1 MSDFFYSQKYFNNF
15 NRTLFW
21 VSSVT
26 DISHSIY
33 KSQFLLSLH
42 LLKLKRVLNNKCIME
57 KEVQKLICDANEAV
71 ARVAHKT
78 NEVCAIYPIT
88 PASPMGEHV
97 DVYSSNG
104 ETNIWN
110 NIPRIVEMQSEGGAA
125 GAVHGSLQAGALTT
139 TFTASQGLLLMI
151 PNMYKIAG
159 ELLPTVIHVA
169 ARTIATHA
177 LSIFGDHSDVMA
189 TRQTGFSM
197 LFGGSVQEAQD
208 FALISQTATLKSR
221 IPFLNIFDGFRTSH
235 EISKIDAISDN
246 TIKSMMPE
254 DKIMAHKKRSLDP
267 DHPVVRGT
275 SQNPDVFFQA
285 REAANT
291 FYDKVPEI
299 VQNTMD
305 EFYKHTGR
313 KYSLFYYV
321 GHQEAEK
328 LIVIMGSG
336 QGPVLEA
343 VDTMVKN
350 GEKVGAI
357 IVRLFRPFSISHFID
372 AIPKTVK
379 NVAVLDRTKEPGSIG
394 EPLYLDIV
402 TAFNESNRD
411 MPRIIGG
418 RFGLSSKEFDPAM
431 VKSVYDELDKDIPK
445 NHFTIGINDDV
456 SHTSLEIGSRLETV
470 KSTFN
475 CMFYGLGSDGT
486 VGANKNSI
494 KIIGETTDNYVQ
506 GYFVYDSKK
515 AGAQTVSHLRFGPKP
530 IYSTYLIH
538 KANFIACHQF
548 NFIEKYDILKN
559 IKKGGTFLLNAPFS
573 NETIWNN
580 LPRRMQEEIIENEL
594 EFYVIDATN
603 VAQEAKLGKRTN
615 TILQTCFFAISGILP
630 KEEAIEKIKN
640 AIVKSYAH
648 KGDKVVQMNFNAVD
662 KSLENLQKVD
672 YPKKI
677 TNNRELKSMMTGT
690 DDPFVKEIL
699 GKILAGKGDEL
710 PVSAFP
716 VDGTFPTGTTQ
727 YEKRGIADF
736 IPIWDDEHLCTQ
748 CNKCVVICPH
758 AAIRAKVVSNTDL
771 VDAPKTLKTIAAKG
785 RPFKSDVESYVL
797 QVSPEDCTGCDL
809 CVAVCPAVSKE
820 IDDFKSINMH
830 KKLDVEKEENINWDY
845 FVNLPEYD
853 RTALQ
858 ITNVKGSQFLE
869 PLFEFSGACSGCG
882 ETPYIKLLT
891 QLFGDSILIANATG
905 CSSIYGGN
913 LPTTPYKTNEFGRG
927 PAWANSLF
935 EDNAEF
941 GLGMKLALSKKQEI
955 AVDLLKSLELL
966 VGSEIVEA
974 ILNNPEE
981 TEIQKAKKIDD
992 IEILKKTLKTIDND
1006 DDAVKLN
1013 QLTEYLRRKAVWILG
1028 GDGWAYD
1035 IGYGGVDHVLASG
1048 EDINI
1053 MVLDTEV
1060 YSNTGGQTSKATPL
1074 GASAKFSVSG
1084 KRTSKKSLALQAV
1097 SYENVYVAQVA
1108 IGAKDLQTLKAI
1120 EEAMAYPGPSI
1131 IIAYSHCGEHGYDL
1145 KDGALQQEKA
1155 VETGYWPLFRF
1166 NPSKPKGKKF
1176 KLDSKAPSL
1185 PLSDFMYNET
1195 RFTRVVKENAEL
1207 GESLLKQAQEEV
1219 NNKWERLDLYRN
1231 M

>member
-1 MSDFFYSQKYFNNF
+1 MKKTFP
-15 NRTLFW
+15 
-21 VSSVT
+21 
-26 DISHSIY
+26 
-33 KSQFLLSLH
+33 
-42 LLKLKRVLNNKCIME
+42 
-57 KEVQKLICDANEAV
+57 KLICDANEAV

-97 DVYSSNG
+97 DVFSAKG
-104 ETNIWN
+104 QKNIWG
-110 NIPRIVEMQSEGGAA
+110 NIPRIVEMQSEGGAS

-159 ELLPTVIHVA
+159 ELLPSVIHVA

-208 FALISQTATLKSR
+208 FALISQVSTLKSR
-221 IPFLNIFDGFRTSH
+221 VPFLNIFDGFRTSH
-235 EISKIDAISDN
+235 EISKIDAIPDDI
-246 TIKSMMPE
+246 IKAMMPE
-254 DKIMAHKKRSLDP
+254 DKIMEHKKRSLDP
-267 DHPVVRGT
+267 DHPVIRGT

-285 REAANT
+285 REAANLY
-291 FYDKVPEI
+291 YDKVPGI
-299 VQNTMD
+299 VQETMD
-305 EFYKHTGR
+305 EFYKQTGR

-321 GHQEAEK
+321 GHPEAEK
-328 LIVIMGSG
+328 VVVIMGSG
-336 QGPVLEA
+336 QGPVMEA

-357 IVRLFRPFSISHFID
+357 IVRLFRPFSIKHFVD
-372 AIPKTVK
+372 ALPTTVK
-379 NVAVLDRTKEPGSIG
+379 KVAVLDRTKEPGSIG
-394 EPLYLDIV
+394 EPLYQDV
-402 TAFNESNRD
+402 VSAFMESERM
-411 MPRIIGG
+411 MPEIIGG

-431 VKSVYDELDKDIPK
+431 VKAIYDELDKKQPK
-445 NHFTIGINDDV
+445 KHFTIGINDDI
-456 SHTSLEIGSRLETV
+456 SHTSLEVGERLKTV
-470 KSTFN
+470 KNTFN

-494 KIIGETTDNYVQ
+494 KIIGETTNNYVQ

-515 AGAQTVSHLRFGPKP
+515 AGAQTVSHLRFGPDP

-538 KANFIACHQF
+538 QADFIACHQF

-559 IKKGGTFLLNAPFS
+559 IKKGGTFLLNSPFS
-573 NETIWNN
+573 KDEIWDY
-580 LPRRMQEEIIENEL
+580 LPKKMQQDIVDNQL
-594 EFYVIDATN
+594 SFYVVDATK
-603 VAQEAKLGKRTN
+603 VAHEANLGKRTN
-615 TILQTCFFAISGILP
+615 TVLQTCFFAISGVLP
-630 KEEAIEKIKN
+630 KDEAIEKIKA
-640 AIVKSYAH
+640 AIVKSYSH
-648 KGDKVVQMNFNAVD
+648 KGDKIVQMNFNAVD
-662 KSLENLQKVD
+662 KSLENLQKVE
-672 YPKKI
+672 YPKVVSS
-677 TNNRELKSMMTGT
+677 TAELKPMMTGT
-690 DDPFVKEIL
+690 EDSFVKEVL
-699 GKILAGKGDEL
+699 GTILAGKGDEL

-727 YEKRGIADF
+727 YEKRGIADYV
-736 IPIWDDEHLCTQ
+736 PVWDGEDICTQ
-748 CNKCVVICPH
+748 CNKCVAICPH
-758 AAIRAKVVSNTDL
+758 AAIRAKVVPNEELANIPS
-771 VDAPKTLKTIAAKG
+771 TLKSVPAKG
-785 RPFKSDVESYVL
+785 RPFNGETESYVL
-797 QVSPEDCTGCDL
+797 QVSPQDCTGCDL

-820 IDDFKSINMH
+820 DPNFKAINMH
-830 KKLDVEKEENINWDY
+830 NKMDVDKAETVNWDY
-845 FVNLPEYD
+845 FINLPDYD
-853 RTALQ
+853 RTELQ

-882 ETPYIKLLT
+882 ETPYIKMLT
-891 QLFGDSILIANATG
+891 QLYGDSILIANATG

-913 LPTTPYKTNEFGRG
+913 LPTTPYKTNDKGRG

-955 AVDLLKSLELL
+955 AVNLLKSLELL
-966 VGSEIVEA
+966 VGSEQVEA
-974 ILNNPEE
+974 ILNNPEQTELEKQQKDSDIAKLKE
-981 TEIQKAKKIDD
+981 T
-992 IEILKKTLKTIDND
+992 LSLLDNNE
-1006 DDAVKLN
+1006 DAVKLS
-1013 QLTEYLRRKAVWILG
+1013 QLTEYLRRKSVWILG

-1074 GASAKFSVSG
+1074 AASAKFSVSG
-1084 KRTSKKSLALQAV
+1084 KRTGKKSLGLQAI
-1097 SYENVYVAQVA
+1097 SYGNVYVAQVA
-1108 IGAKDLQTLKAI
+1108 MGAKDLQTLKAI
-1120 EEAMAYPGPSI
+1120 EEAQAYPGPSV

-1145 KDGALQQEKA
+1145 KDGALHQEKA

-1166 NPSKPKGKKF
+1166 DPSKPKGKKF
-1176 KLDSKAPSL
+1176 KLDSKAPSA
-1185 PLSDFMYNET
+1185 PLEDFMYQET
-1195 RFTRVVKENAEL
+1195 RFKRVVKDNAEL
-1207 GESLLKQAQEEV
+1207 GAELLKEAQEEV
-1219 NNKWERLDLYRN
+1219 DTRWERLELFRE

>member
-1 MSDFFYSQKYFNNF
+1 MKN
-15 NRTLFW
+15 
-21 VSSVT
+21 
-26 DISHSIY
+26 
-33 KSQFLLSLH
+33 KS
-42 LLKLKRVLNNKCIME
+42 
-57 KEVQKLICDANEAV
+57 QKLICDANEAV
-71 ARVAHKT
+71 AIVSHKT

-97 DVYSSNG
+97 DVYSSEG
-104 ETNIWN
+104 QKNIWN
-110 NIPRIVEMQSEGGAA
+110 NIPRIIEMQSEGGAA
-125 GAVHGSLQAGALTT
+125 GAVHGALQAGALTT

-197 LFGGSVQEAQD
+197 LFGGSVQEAMD
-208 FALISQTATLKSR
+208 FALISQVATLRSR

-235 EISKIDAISDN
+235 EISKIDDIPDEV
-246 TIKSMMPE
+246 IKAMMPE
-254 DKIMAHKKRSLDP
+254 DKIMEHKKRSLDP
-267 DHPVVRGT
+267 DNPVIRGT

-285 REAANT
+285 REAANL
-291 FYDKVPEI
+291 FYEKVPEI
-299 VQNTMD
+299 VQEVMD
-305 EFYKHTGR
+305 DFYQHTGR
-313 KYSLFYYV
+313 KYSLFHYV
-321 GHQEAEK
+321 GHPEAERV
-328 LIVIMGSG
+328 IIIMGSG
-336 QGPVLEA
+336 EGAVRET
-343 VDTMVKN
+343 VDTMIGQN
-350 GEKVGAI
+350 EKVGALF
-357 IVRLFRPFSISHFID
+357 VRLYRPFSISHFINEL
-372 AIPKTVK
+372 PKTVEK
-379 NVAVLDRTKEPGSIG
+379 IAVLDRTKEPGSTG
-394 EPLYLDIV
+394 DPLYLDVI
-402 TAFNESNRD
+402 TAFAEHKRE
-411 MPRIIGG
+411 MPVIVGG
-418 RFGLSSKEFDPAM
+418 RYGLSSKEFNPAM
-431 VKSVYDELDKDIPK
+431 VKGIYDELIKAIPK

-456 SHTSLEIGSRLETV
+456 SNTSLTFSPVFKTK
-470 KSTFN
+470 KSTIN

-515 AGAQTVSHLRFGPKP
+515 AGAQTISHLRFGPEP
-530 IYSTYLIH
+530 IYSTYLINT
-538 KANFIACHQF
+538 ADFIACHQF
-548 NFIEKYDILKN
+548 NFIEKYDLLKN
-559 IKKGGTFLLNAPFS
+559 IKKGGTFLLNSPFS
-573 NETIWNN
+573 NEDIWDE
-580 LPRRMQEEIIENEL
+580 LPQIMQKEIIDKEL
-594 EFYVIDATN
+594 NFYVIDATN
-603 VAQEAKLGKRTN
+603 VAHVAKLGKRTN
-615 TILQTCFFAISGILP
+615 TILQTCFFAISGVLP
-630 KEEAIEKIKN
+630 KDEAIQKIKD
-640 AIVKSYAH
+640 AIVKSYSH
-648 KGDKVVQMNFNAVD
+648 KGDAIVQMNFNAVD
-662 KSLENLQKVD
+662 KSLENLQKVN
-672 YPKKI
+672 YKKKV
-677 TNNRELKSMMTGT
+677 TNDKQLKPMMTGNP
-690 DDPFVKEIL
+690 DPFVKEVL
-699 GKILAGKGDEL
+699 GMILAGKGDEL

-736 IPIWDDEHLCTQ
+736 IPVWDDENLCTQ
-748 CNKCVVICPH
+748 CNKCVAICPH
-758 AAIRAKVVSNTDL
+758 AAIRATVVSNEDL
-771 VDAPKTLKTIAAKG
+771 VDAPASLKRIPAKG
-785 RPFKSDVESYVL
+785 RPFVSDTESYIL

-820 IDDFKSINMH
+820 IEDFKSINMR
-830 KKLDVEKEENINWDY
+830 KKIDVDVEENVNWDY
-845 FVNLPEYD
+845 FVNLPYYD

-869 PLFEFSGACSGCG
+869 PLFEFSGACLGCG

-891 QLFGDSILIANATG
+891 QLYGDSILIANATG

-955 AVDLLKSLELL
+955 AIDLLKSLELL
-966 VGSEIVEA
+966 VGSEIVED

-981 TEIQKAKKIDD
+981 TEEQKAKKFTD
-992 IEILKKTLKTIDND
+992 IEMLKKTLSYLDND
-1006 DDAVKLN
+1006 VDAVKLN
-1013 QLTEYLRRKAVWILG
+1013 QLTEYLRKKAVWILG

-1035 IGYGGVDHVLASG
+1035 IGYGGVDHVLSSG

-1084 KRTSKKSLALQAV
+1084 KRTSKKSLALQAI

-1108 IGAKDLQTLKAI
+1108 MGAKDLQTLKAI
-1120 EEAMAYPGPSI
+1120 EEAAAYPGPSI

-1145 KDGALQQEKA
+1145 KHGVTQQEKA

-1176 KLDSKAPSL
+1176 KMDSKPPSG

-1195 RFTRVVKENAEL
+1195 RFTRVVKDDAKLGAEL
-1207 GESLLKQAQEEV
+1207 LKRAQEEV
-1219 NNKWERLDLYRN
+1219 ETKWERLQLFRN

>member
-1 MSDFFYSQKYFNNF
+1 MK
-15 NRTLFW
+15 
-21 VSSVT
+21 
-26 DISHSIY
+26 
-33 KSQFLLSLH
+33 
-42 LLKLKRVLNNKCIME
+42 NKP
-57 KEVQKLICDANEAV
+57 QKLICDANEAV
-71 ARVAHKT
+71 AIVSHKT

-97 DVYSSNG
+97 DVYSSEG
-104 ETNIWN
+104 QKNIWN
-110 NIPRIVEMQSEGGAA
+110 NIPRIIEMQSEGGAA
-125 GAVHGSLQAGALTT
+125 GTVHGALQAGALTT

-197 LFGGSVQEAQD
+197 LFGGSVQEAMD
-208 FALISQTATLKSR
+208 FALISQVATLRSR

-235 EISKIDAISDN
+235 EISKIDDIPDEV
-246 TIKSMMPE
+246 IKAMMPE
-254 DKIMAHKKRSLDP
+254 DKIMEHKKRSLDP
-267 DHPVVRGT
+267 DNPVIRGT

-285 REAANT
+285 REAANL
-291 FYDKVPEI
+291 FYEKVPEI
-299 VQNTMD
+299 VQEVMD
-305 EFYKHTGR
+305 DFYQHTGR
-313 KYSLFYYV
+313 KYSLFHYV
-321 GHQEAEK
+321 GHPEAERV
-328 LIVIMGSG
+328 IIIMGSG
-336 QGPVLEA
+336 EGAVRET
-343 VDTMVKN
+343 VDTMISQN
-350 GEKVGAI
+350 EKVGALF
-357 IVRLFRPFSISHFID
+357 VRLYRPFSISHFINEL
-372 AIPKTVK
+372 PKTVEK
-379 NVAVLDRTKEPGSIG
+379 IAVLDRTKEPGSTG
-394 EPLYLDIV
+394 DPLYLDVI
-402 TAFNESNRD
+402 TAFAEHKRE
-411 MPRIIGG
+411 MPVIVGG
-418 RFGLSSKEFDPAM
+418 RYGLSSKEFNPAM
-431 VKSVYDELDKDIPK
+431 VKGIYDELIKAIPK

-456 SHTSLEIGSRLETV
+456 SNTSLTFNPV
-470 KSTFN
+470 FKTKKSTIN

-515 AGAQTVSHLRFGPKP
+515 AGAQTISHLRFGPEP
-530 IYSTYLIH
+530 IYSTYLINT
-538 KANFIACHQF
+538 ADFIACHQF
-548 NFIEKYDILKN
+548 NFIEKYDLLRN
-559 IKKGGTFLLNAPFS
+559 IKKGGTFLLNSPFS
-573 NETIWNN
+573 NEDIWDE
-580 LPRRMQEEIIENEL
+580 LPQIMQEEIIDKEL
-594 EFYVIDATN
+594 NFYVIDATN
-603 VAQEAKLGKRTN
+603 VAHVAKLGKRTN
-615 TILQTCFFAISGILP
+615 TILQTCFFAISGVLP
-630 KEEAIEKIKN
+630 KEEAIQKIKD
-640 AIVKSYAH
+640 AIVKSYSH
-648 KGDKVVQMNFNAVD
+648 KGDAIVQMNFNAVD
-662 KSLENLQKVD
+662 KSLENLQKVN
-672 YPKKI
+672 YKKKV
-677 TNNRELKSMMTGT
+677 TNDKQLKPMMTGNP
-690 DDPFVKEIL
+690 DPFVKEVL
-699 GKILAGKGDEL
+699 GMILAGKGDEL

-736 IPIWDDEHLCTQ
+736 IPVWDDENLCTQ
-748 CNKCVVICPH
+748 CNKCVAICPH
-758 AAIRAKVVSNTDL
+758 AAIRATVVSNEDL
-771 VDAPKTLKTIAAKG
+771 IDAPASLKRIPAKG
-785 RPFKSDVESYVL
+785 RPFVSDTESYIL

-809 CVAVCPAVSKE
+809 CVVVCPAVSKE
-820 IDDFKSINMH
+820 IEDFKSINMR
-830 KKLDVEKEENINWDY
+830 KKIDVDVEENVNWDY
-845 FVNLPEYD
+845 FVNLPYYD

-869 PLFEFSGACSGCG
+869 PLFEFSGACLGCG

-891 QLFGDSILIANATG
+891 QLYGDSILIANATG

-974 ILNNPEE
+974 ILNNSEE
-981 TEIQKAKKIDD
+981 TEEQKAKKFAD
-992 IEILKKTLKTIDND
+992 IKTLKKTLSYLDND
-1006 DDAVKLN
+1006 VDAVKLN
-1013 QLTEYLRRKAVWILG
+1013 QLTEYLRKKAVWILG

-1035 IGYGGVDHVLASG
+1035 IGYGGVDHVLSTG

-1084 KRTSKKSLALQAV
+1084 KRTSKKSLALQAI

-1108 IGAKDLQTLKAI
+1108 MGAKDLQTLKAI
-1120 EEAMAYPGPSI
+1120 EEAAAYPGPSI

-1145 KDGALQQEKA
+1145 KHGVTQQEKA

-1166 NPSKPKGKKF
+1166 DPSKPKGKKF
-1176 KLDSKAPSL
+1176 KMDSKPPSA

-1195 RFTRVVKENAEL
+1195 RFTRVVKDDAKLGAEL
-1207 GESLLKQAQEEV
+1207 LKRAQEEV
-1219 NNKWERLDLYRN
+1219 ETKWERLQLFRN

>member
-1 MSDFFYSQKYFNNF
+1 MDTK
-15 NRTLFW
+15 
-21 VSSVT
+21 
-26 DISHSIY
+26 SH
-33 KSQFLLSLH
+33 
-42 LLKLKRVLNNKCIME
+42 
-57 KEVQKLICDANEAV
+57 KLICDANEAV

-88 PASPMGEHV
+88 PASPMGEMV
-97 DVYSSNG
+97 DVLSAEG
-104 ETNIWN
+104 KKNIWG

-159 ELLPTVIHVA
+159 ELLPSVIHVA
-169 ARTIATHA
+169 ARTVATHA

-208 FALISQTATLKSR
+208 FALISQVATLKSR
-221 IPFLNIFDGFRTSH
+221 VPFLNIFDGFRTSH
-235 EISKIDAISDN
+235 EISKIDGISDE
-246 TIKSMMPE
+246 TYKAMMPE
-254 DKIMAHKKRSLDP
+254 EDIMAHKNRSLDP

-285 REAANT
+285 REAANL
-291 FYDKVPEI
+291 YYEKVPGI
-299 VQNTMD
+299 VQDTMD
-305 EFYKHTGR
+305 EFYNHTGR
-313 KYSLFYYV
+313 RYSLFYYI
-321 GHQEAEK
+321 GHPEAEK
-328 LIVIMGSG
+328 VVVIMGSG
-336 QGPVLEA
+336 QGPVMEA
-343 VDTMVKN
+343 VETMAGR

-357 IVRLFRPFSISHFID
+357 IIRLFRPFSIDHFID
-372 AIPKTVK
+372 ALPETVK
-379 NVAVLDRTKEPGSIG
+379 KVAVLDRTKEPGSVG
-394 EPLYLDIV
+394 EPLYMDV
-402 TAFNESNRD
+402 TSALAEQNRN
-411 MPRIIGG
+411 METIIGG
-418 RFGLSSKEFDPAM
+418 RYGLSSKEFDPAM
-431 VKSVYDELDKDIPK
+431 VKAVFDELDKKNPK

-456 SHTSLEIGSRLETV
+456 SHTSLEVGERLETI

-538 KANFIACHQF
+538 KADFIACHQF
-548 NFIEKYDILKN
+548 NYIEKYDILKN
-559 IKKGGTFLLNAPFS
+559 IKKGGTFLLNSPYS
-573 NETIWNN
+573 NDEIWDK
-580 LPRRMQEEIIENEL
+580 LPKRIQEEIVENDL
-594 EFYVIDATN
+594 KFYVIDATK
-603 VAQEAKLGKRTN
+603 VAHDAKLGKRTN
-615 TILQTCFFAISGILP
+615 TVLQTCFFAISGILP
-630 KEEAIEKIKN
+630 QEEAIQKIKN
-640 AIVKSYAH
+640 AIVKTYSH
-648 KGDKVVQMNFNAVD
+648 KGDHIVQMNFNAVD
-662 KSLENLQKVD
+662 QSIENIQRVD
-672 YPKKI
+672 YPREI
-677 TNNRELKSMMTGT
+677 TSTAEFRPSLTG
-690 DDPFVKEIL
+690 DLDPFVKEVL
-699 GKILAGKGDEL
+699 GKIMAGRGDEL

-736 IPIWDDEHLCTQ
+736 IPVWDDENLCTQ
-748 CNKCVVICPH
+748 CNKCVAICPH
-758 AAIRAKVVSNTDL
+758 AAIRAKVVSKSDL
-771 VDAPKTLKTIAAKG
+771 GDAPASLKAVPAIG
-785 RPFKSDVESYVL
+785 RPFDKETESYVL

-809 CVAVCPAVSKE
+809 CVAVCPAESKE
-820 IDDFKSINMH
+820 VENFKAINMH
-830 KKLDVEKEENINWDY
+830 KKLDVEAEENTNWDY
-845 FVNLPEYD
+845 FINLPDYD

-882 ETPYIKLLT
+882 ETPYIKMLT
-891 QLFGDSILIANATG
+891 QLYGDSIMIANATG

-913 LPTTPYKTNEFGRG
+913 LPTTPYKTNKDNRG

-941 GLGMKLALSKKQEI
+941 GLGMRLALTKKQEI
-955 AVDLLKSLELL
+955 AVDLLQSLEDKVGPEL
-966 VGSEIVEA
+966 VESI
-974 ILNNPEE
+974 IKNPESNE
-981 TEIQKAKKIDD
+981 AEKAKKHAD
-992 IEILKKTLKTIDND
+992 
-1006 DDAVKLN
+1006 VKL
-1013 QLTEYLRRKAVWILG
+1013 LTSKLKGMLNDPIAKKLDQMSEYLRKKAVWVIG

-1035 IGYGGVDHVLASG
+1035 IGYGGVDHIMASG

-1060 YSNTGGQTSKATPL
+1060 YSNTGGQTSKSTPL

-1084 KRTSKKSLALQAV
+1084 KRTNKKSLALQAI

-1108 IGAKDLQTLKAI
+1108 MGAKDQQTLKAI
-1120 EEAMAYPGPSI
+1120 EEAAAYPGPSI

-1145 KDGALQQEKA
+1145 KDGALQQDRA
-1155 VETGYWPLFRF
+1155 VKSGYWPLFRYD
-1166 NPSKPKGKKF
+1166 PSKPKGKKF
-1176 KLDSKAPSL
+1176 RLDSKQPTI
-1185 PLSDFMYNET
+1185 PLEEFMYNET
-1195 RFTRVVKENAEL
+1195 RFTRVAKENPEL
-1207 GESLLKQAQEEV
+1207 GASLLERAKEEV
-1219 NNKWERLDLYRN
+1219 GTKWERLELYRN